1 MTAVQPDVI
10 DVEAQEGADQE
21 DHETHVTGEIVQHEP
36 SANLPAMTGRESGMI
51 AGTDLS
57 VIPKVNEL
65 DVLAQMAVTIAGAMT
80 APKALQGKPND
91 VFMVLLTAR
100 DLGVGLTTAIREFH
114 VIDGK
119 VTLSPKVR
127 LAMVRSQK
135 LGKVWADP
143 GNNDQEATWYA
154 ERFDLPGVVSSST
167 YSLTMAG
174 RVKAKEGGQTITLAE
189 KSTWKQYPERM
200 LSWRALG
207 YLLDDVFGEVGTG
220 LYSPDELGAV
230 TDEDGEPVIDVV
242 AHAEPVR
249 GTRAPAGHNQAP
261 PPLLSDEQ
269 RAGLQARIDAI
280 EQHSKMARDVLLTLW
295 TARDDGGSPKL
306 GPLNRVWASE
316 FKIADAIVA
325 SIEARIKK
333 GEWAPV
339 TPDDDTAGTDT
350 PEDAPAAPQGDS
362 GPVAPDPDGPTVE
375 EMATETVEALS
386 DEMVVS
392 MLAEGGQPVGGT
404 KVQRR
409 ARLVRMIVAEENDIH
424 PPAGAPEPG
433 TMLPMP
439 ARR

>member
-1 MTAVQPDVI
+1 MTAVEPDFDAEALEGTDTEHHTTEAIAFEDATHQGVI
-10 DVEAQEGADQE
+10 VPPD
-21 DHETHVTGEIVQHEP
+21 
-36 SANLPAMTGRESGMI
+36 NLPAIPVPESGML
-51 AGTDLS
+51 AG
-57 VIPKVNEL
+57 NEL
-65 DVLAQMAVTIAGAMT
+65 TIVPLEHELDRLAQLAVTIAGAAT

-100 DLGVGLTTAIREFH
+100 DLGVALTTAIREFH

-127 LAMVRSQK
+127 KAMVNQK
-135 LGKVWADP
+135 GIGRVWKDE
-143 GNNDQEATWYA
+143 GNNAETATWYA
-154 ERFDLPGVVSSST
+154 IRNDLPGVVQAST
-167 YSLTMAG
+167 YTMEMAR
-174 RVKAKEGGQTITLAE
+174 RVPKLLD
-189 KSTWKQYPERM
+189 KQNWTSYPERM

-207 YLLDDVFGEVGTG
+207 YLLDDVFSEVGTG

-230 TDEDGEPVIDVV
+230 TDEEGEPVIDVV

-269 RAGLQARIDAI
+269 RAGLQTRIDAI

-350 PEDAPAAPQGDS
+350 PEDAPAAPQDDS
-362 GPVAPDPDGPTVE
+362 GPVTPDPDGPTVE

-409 ARLVRMIVAEENDIH
+409 VRLVQMIVAEENTVH
-424 PPAGAPEPG
+424 PPADDPAPG